1 MQTTLNKI
9 RSHRPCVS
17 GWKKILTYLNKTEAD
32 DEPLSISTI
41 LKSNGIDDA
50 LWALRA
56 VDGYDKEIKLFAVWC
71 ARQVQHLMKDQRS
84 INSLDVAEKYLACS
98 AVLEE
103 VKMAAADA
111 ADAADAATYAA
122 ATYAAAAYAA
132 DAAADAAANAAANA
146 TYDAATY
153 AADAAAY
160 AAYAANAAN
169 AADAAANAAYA
180 AADAYDANAAAN
192 ATYDAATY
200 AADAAYAAYAAYDAY
215 DAAATYA
222 AATYAAAAKQ
232 QMIEK
237 QTEKLL
243 EICSSFEV
251 TV

>member
-9 RSHRPCVS
+9 RSHHPCVS

-41 LKSNGIDDA
+41 LKSNGINDA

-56 VDGYDKEIKLFAVWC
+56 VDGYDKEIKLFAIWC

-103 VKMAAADA
+103 VKMAAD
-111 ADAADAATYAA
+111 
-122 ATYAAAAYAA
+122 
-132 DAAADAAANAAANA
+132 
-146 TYDAATY
+146 

-160 AAYAANAAN
+160 AAYAAY
-169 AADAAANAAYA
+169 AADAAD
-180 AADAYDANAAAN
+180 AD
-192 ATYDAATY
+192 
-200 AADAAYAAYAAYDAY
+200 ADAAYAAYAA
-215 DAAATYA
+215 AAADD
-222 AATYAAAAKQ
+222 AAKQ

>member
-9 RSHRPCVS
+9 RSHHPCVS

-56 VDGYDKEIKLFAVWC
+56 VDGYDKEIKLFAIWC

-122 ATYAAAAYAA
+122 ATYAAAA
-132 DAAADAAANAAANA
+132 
-146 TYDAATY
+146 
-153 AADAAAY
+153 
-160 AAYAANAAN
+160 
-169 AADAAANAAYA
+169 
-180 AADAYDANAAAN
+180 
-192 ATYDAATY
+192 
-200 AADAAYAAYAAYDAY
+200 
-215 DAAATYA
+215 
-222 AATYAAAAKQ
+222 KQ

>member
-132 DAAADAAANAAANA
+132 DAAADAA
-146 TYDAATY
+146 
-153 AADAAAY
+153 
-160 AAYAANAAN
+160 
-169 AADAAANAAYA
+169 
-180 AADAYDANAAAN
+180 NAAAN